1 LEPPD
6 NRIGSNGRIK
16 KRKIQLI
23 LIKNLDVS
31 VPIAKTSV
39 EQWAVLAAVVD
50 TGGFAQA
57 AEVLNRSQSAVSY
70 TVARLQ
76 EALGLALLVV
86 EGRKSVLT
94 AHGAT
99 LLTRARTL
107 IKDLD
112 TLEQLAKSL
121 KQGWEAE
128 LNLVVDAAFPRPRLL
143 DIIAELQQSC
153 PTTQVQLADVILS
166 GAEDA
171 ITGGTADIVVTSR
184 VPPGY
189 LGDWLL
195 DVTFIAVARPDH
207 PLFGLGRELSTDDL
221 VRHVQAVVRDS
232 GTAHPR
238 DDGWL
243 GAERRF
249 TVSSMEAS
257 LATLLAGLAYA
268 WLPEHLLEE
277 PLRSGAL
284 QRLPLGAGGS
294 RKVSLQIVLVRPG
307 LAGPAARAA
316 VAAFH
321 RFVKR

>member
-1 LEPPD
+1 
-6 NRIGSNGRIK
+6 
-16 KRKIQLI
+16 

-57 AEVLNRSQSAVSY
+57 AQALNRSQSAVSY
-70 TVARLQ
+70 AVARLQ
-76 EALGLALLVV
+76 ESLGLPLLVV

-94 AHGAT
+94 PHGST
-99 LLTRARTL
+99 LLTRARSL

-112 TLEQLAKSL
+112 VLEQLARSL
-121 KQGWEAE
+121 KKGWESE

-143 DIIAELQQSC
+143 NIIAELQQSC
-153 PTTQVQLADVILS
+153 PSTQIQLADVILS

-171 ITGGTADIVVTSR
+171 ITGGSGDVVVTSR
-184 VPPGY
+184 VPPGF

-195 DVTFIAVARPDH
+195 DVTFVAVARPDH
-207 PLFGLGRELSTDDL
+207 ALFQIGRDLTARDL

-232 GTAHPR
+232 GTEHPR

-268 WLPEHLLEE
+268 WLPEHLLKDV
-277 PLRSGAL
+277 LGSGAL
-284 QRLPLGAGGS
+284 KRLPLATGGS
-294 RKVSLQIVLVRPG
+294 RNVSLHIVLARPE
-307 LAGPAARAA
+307 LLGPAGRAA
-316 VAAFH
+316 VDAFH
-321 RFVKR
+321 KYGKR